1 MRRDVLEAL
10 RRLGK
15 TYYTTADLAKVT
27 GHSAGS
33 LRVFLARWTK
43 AGLLKRIGTG
53 LYGLPDVAPD
63 LERLGNA
70 YYFPSYLSFE
80 SALARYGVQSQM
92 PYALTFAT
100 SRRSRRLKLADT
112 EIEYRQLRQD
122 LFFGYEQQDSLYVAW
137 PEKALADL
145 LYLVSL
151 GRASCDIRALNLKP
165 LDRSRFSKLIARF
178 PERTQKLAAG
188 SGLPVRVRS

>member
-1 MRRDVLEAL
+1 MRRDVIETL
-10 RRLGK
+10 RRLQK

-27 GHSAGS
+27 GISGGS

-43 AGLLKRIGTG
+43 TGLLKRIGTG

-63 LERLGNA
+63 LVQLGNE

-80 SALARYGVQSQM
+80 SALARYGIQSQM

-100 SRRSRRLKLADT
+100 SRRSRRLNLADT
-112 EIEYRQLRQD
+112 EIEYRQLRKN
-122 LFFGYEQQDSLYVAW
+122 LFFGYEQQGSLYVAW

-145 LYLVSL
+145 LYMASL
-151 GRASCDIRALNLKP
+151 GRAGCDIRALNLRQVDK
-165 LDRSRFSKLIARF
+165 RRFSKLIVRF
-178 PERTQKLAAG
+178 PERTRKLAA
-188 SGLPVRVRS
+188 SGNLVVRVRS